1 MNGHLHI
8 AVILCVKVLQR
19 KKFLL
24 KSERIPWI
32 CIISYSRKLQQIP
45 EARETTSSLPTN
57 GFSLLTAK
65 ISQCSK
71 SPDSADSNCLL
82 HHYFSFK
89 IALNCPEFSVVVCFF
104 RKEKF
109 NFKYSKDDC
118 CTRMLLV

>member
-45 EARETTSSLPTN
+45 EARETTTTAYQRMDFPGSL
-57 GFSLLTAK
+57 
-65 ISQCSK
+65 Q
-71 SPDSADSNCLL
+71 
-82 HHYFSFK
+82 
-89 IALNCPEFSVVVCFF
+89 
-104 RKEKF
+104 
-109 NFKYSKDDC
+109 KYPNI
-118 CTRMLLV
+118 VY